1 MHSSWL
7 IGGILGIHI
16 SPADVSLLVSIQS
29 RGVGEGGGEDVSKEI
44 CFKMASKV
52 FIEEK
57 DKNSILS
64 GKYRSD
70 FLDLELLRFLLP

>member
-57 DKNSILS
+57 DKI
-64 GKYRSD
+64 
-70 FLDLELLRFLLP
+70 RFYHGNTVPISWIWSF